1 MAHAIPKMG
10 SRHVQGYR
18 DREHRLNIIT
28 LREMQIKPP
37 SYQLTTPRMFSFK
50 RKTKIVVVK
59 MWRNCKPY
67 TLLVGM

>member
-1 MAHAIPKMG
+1 MRMEKMAHAIPKIG

-37 SYQLTTPRMFSFK
+37 SYQLTTPQD
-50 RKTKIVVVK
+50 V
-59 MWRNCKPY
+59 
-67 TLLVGM
+67 